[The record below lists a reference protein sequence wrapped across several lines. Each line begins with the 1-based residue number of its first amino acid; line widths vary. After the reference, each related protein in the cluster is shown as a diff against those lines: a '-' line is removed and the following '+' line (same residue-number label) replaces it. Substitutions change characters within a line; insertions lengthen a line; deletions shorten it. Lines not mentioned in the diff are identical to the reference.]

1 MKMGHVL
8 IIHHVRDY
16 PVWKEIF
23 DRAEDLR
30 KEAGEISFR
39 LLRDERESNRI
50 VHFSEWKSL
59 DGARAFFESPQL
71 VRIREEA
78 GVEAPE
84 FHYLEELESGIL

>member
-1 MKMGHVL
+1 MVHVL

-16 PVWKEIF
+16 PAWKAIF
-23 DRAEDLR
+23 DRAEGIR
-30 KEAGEISFR
+30 KEAGEISFQ
-39 LLRDERESNRI
+39 LLRDDRENNKI

-59 DGARAFFESPQL
+59 DGARAFFESPRL